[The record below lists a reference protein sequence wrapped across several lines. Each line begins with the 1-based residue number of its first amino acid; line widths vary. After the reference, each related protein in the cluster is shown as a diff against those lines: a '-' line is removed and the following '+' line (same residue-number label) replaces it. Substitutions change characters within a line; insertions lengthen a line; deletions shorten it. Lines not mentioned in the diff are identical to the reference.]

1 MRRFAVFCS
10 VILISLSAYAAKME
24 APKPTSPSH
33 AGIGRMAPDIT
44 TKTFQLSK
52 ATEKAKG
59 TVVAISS
66 STCPLSKKFLPN
78 LVALEA
84 EYAAKGIVFVLLS
97 PMSTDTESG
106 LKEFANAG
114 KFKGSVISDAE
125 GTWAKALGA
134 KSTTDVYVL
143 DAKRT
148 IVYRGAL
155 DDQYGLGYST
165 DAPKHTYTKDAIE
178 ALLAGQFPKLSATT
192 APGCELDLDK
202 SNAPVTKVTYHNTIS
217 RLVQQHCLEC
227 HRTGGVGPFELSTR
241 DQLLAN
247 KGMIKKVVTDGTM
260 PPWHAAEPKQGEP
273 RPFKNDRSLPE
284 ADKKALLAW
293 FSEGSPEGD
302 VADAPLPRKFNE
314 DWNIGKPDL
323 VVQIPKPIKIK
334 ATGFMDYEEIIV
346 DSGLEEEKWVIAAEV
361 QPTDRRVVHHVL
373 VFSLPPKKP
382 GDFDLPKRGEGQG
395 YFAVYVPGN
404 GHQILPEGFG
414 RKLQKGARL
423 KFQLHYTPNGTATTD
438 QTKVAFRFA
447 KEKPANELRV
457 LPIGNPKI
465 EIPPGAD
472 NHPETAEYR
481 LPINAVITAFSPH
494 MHMRGKDCKYE
505 IEDKDGTKKVLLDVP
520 HYDFNWQL
528 RYELIE
534 PIRLE
539 RGTMARFH
547 AHFDNS
553 SSNPYN
559 PDPKATVRW
568 GQQTK
573 DEMLLG
579 YIEFYIP
586 KETAEKK

>member
-1 MRRFAVFCS
+1 MRRFAVFFSLIFCS
-10 VILISLSAYAAKME
+10 LPALAAKME

-33 AGIGRMAPDIT
+33 AGIGRPAPDIA

-52 ATEKAKG
+52 ASVSAKG
-59 TVVAISS
+59 TVVAITST
-66 STCPLSKKFLPN
+66 TCPLSKKFLPN
-78 LVALEA
+78 LAALEA
-84 EYAAKGIVFVLLS
+84 EYAAKGFVFVLLS
-97 PMSTDTESG
+97 PMANDTEDG
-106 LKEFANAG
+106 LKKFADEG
-114 KFKGSVISDAE
+114 KFKGSVILDAD
-125 GTWAKALGA
+125 GTWAKALEA
-134 KSTTDVYVL
+134 KTTTDVYVL

-165 DAPKHTYTKDAIE
+165 DAPKHTYAKDAID
-178 ALLAGQFPKLSATT
+178 AVLTGTQPKLTAMT

-202 SNAPVTKVTYHNTIS
+202 AKAPVTKVTYHNTVS

-227 HRTGGVGPFELSTR
+227 HRNGGVGPFELGTR

-247 KGMIKKVVTDGTM
+247 KGMIKKVVNDGTM
-260 PPWHAAEPKQGEP
+260 PPWHAAEPKPGEA

-284 ADKKALLAW
+284 ADRKALLAW
-293 FSEGSPEGD
+293 LGDGAPEGD
-302 VADAPLPRKFNE
+302 AADAPLPRKFSD

-323 VVQIPKPIKIK
+323 VVQLPKPIKIK
-334 ATGFMDYEEIIV
+334 ATGVMDYEEIIV
-346 DSGLEEEKWVIAAEV
+346 ESGLDEDKWVIAAEV

-382 GDFDLPKRGEGQG
+382 GEFDIPKRGEGQG

-404 GHQILPEGFG
+404 SAQILPEGFG

-423 KFQLHYTPNGTATTD
+423 KFQLHYTPNGTATKD

-447 KEKPANELRV
+447 KEKPDNELRV

-465 EIPPGAD
+465 EIPPGAG
-472 NHPETAEYR
+472 NHPETAEYKV
-481 LPINAVITAFSPH
+481 PVNAMITAFSPH

-505 IEDKDGTKKVLLDVP
+505 IEAKDGTKKVLLDVP

-528 RYELIE
+528 RYELAE

-553 SSNPYN
+553 SSNPAN

-568 GQQTK
+568 GQQTT

-586 KETAEKK
+586 KDVAEKK